1 MMNFNKPW
9 FLYGIFALVIV
20 CIVDLGKKYIL
31 DKENIHPDE
40 LVIYMS
46 ITVGIIASIHL
57 LMDKTCRN
65 PLKCKPKILL
75 YVFVVTMFLH
85 FFNIAFTRSTKL
97 ASDVTLPAIMVSL
110 SIIFIYLFSSLFF
123 DSSPKFDIK
132 ILSGVVLV
140 VIGLCIICK
149 YFKD

>member
-1 MMNFNKPW
+1 MVNLKKPW
-9 FLYGIFALVIV
+9 FFYGIFALILV

-31 DKENIHPDE
+31 DKENIRPDE

-46 ITVGIIASIHL
+46 ITVGLIALIHFF
-57 LMDKTCRN
+57 MDRKCRN

-75 YVFVVTMFLH
+75 YIIVVTIFLH

-140 VIGLCIICK
+140 VVGLCIICK

>member
-9 FLYGIFALVIV
+9 FLYGFFALVLV

-31 DKENIHPDE
+31 DKENIQPDE

-46 ITVGIIASIHL
+46 IMIGLIGFIHL
-57 LMDKTCRN
+57 LMDKKCKN
-65 PLKCKPKILL
+65 PLKCKPKILI
-75 YVFVVTMFLH
+75 YVLVVTFFLH
-85 FFNIAFTRSTKL
+85 FFNITFTRSTKL
-97 ASDVTLPAIMVSL
+97 AADVTLPAIMVSL

-123 DSSPKFDIK
+123 DSSPDFDIK
-132 ILSGVVLV
+132 ILFGVVLV

>member
-1 MMNFNKPW
+1 MNFNKPW
-9 FLYGIFALVIV
+9 FLYGFFALVLV

-31 DKENIHPDE
+31 DKENIQPDE

-46 ITVGIIASIHL
+46 IMIGLIGFIHL
-57 LMDKTCRN
+57 LMDKKCKN
-65 PLKCKPKILL
+65 PLKCKPKILI
-75 YVFVVTMFLH
+75 YVLVVTFFLH
-85 FFNIAFTRSTKL
+85 FFNINFTRSTKL
-97 ASDVTLPAIMVSL
+97 ATDVTLPAIMVSL

-123 DSSPKFDIK
+123 DSSPDFDIK
-132 ILSGVVLV
+132 ILFGVMLV